1 MVITKDSD
9 FVNSF
14 LLQKL
19 PWKLLLV
26 STGNISN
33 RDREGLV
40 AANLS
45 SIVTG
50 FLNHD
55 YIEITRTNV
64 IFHC

>member
-1 MVITKDSD
+1 
-9 FVNSF
+9 VNSF
-14 LLQKL
+14 RLQQL

-33 RDREGLV
+33 RDLEGLL
-40 AANLS
+40 AANFS
-45 SIVTG
+45 PIVNG

-55 YIEITRTNV
+55 YIEITRANV